1 MTTLPDRMPPLS
13 DGAMDASQR
22 AAAEALIA
30 GPRKAVKGP
39 FIPLLRS
46 PELMARLEKVGEYLR
61 FASAVPPRLGELA
74 TLIVARRWSQQ
85 FEWAVHAPL
94 ALKAGTAAEAI
105 EALRQGARPSDLCDE
120 EGLVYDLIHELE
132 TTRGVSDATYARAVE
147 TLGER
152 GVIDLIGIVG
162 YFTLISMVLNLAHTP
177 AEPGSA
183 VLPLPALPL

>member
-13 DGAMDASQR
+13 DAAMDASQR

-30 GPRKAVKGP
+30 GPRKAVRGP

-61 FASAVPPRLGELA
+61 FASALPPRLGELA

-94 ALKAGTAAEAI
+94 ALQAGTAAETI
-105 EALRQGARPSDLCDE
+105 EALRHGARPTLLSDE
-120 EGLVYDLIHELE
+120 EALVYDLVRELE
-132 TTRGVSDATYARAVE
+132 DTHGVSDATYARAVA

-162 YFTLISMVLNLAHTP
+162 YFTLISMVLNVAHTP
-177 AEPGSA
+177 AEPGA
-183 VLPLPALPL
+183 AAQPLPALPL